1 MHLIGILEKF
11 DKFDESGSNR
21 QTKTNQSKTIAIN
34 ASIFYCMHE
43 HYLTYV
49 GRALVFLVI
58 RQSLFRQNISAER
71 ICQTFPLSKFPHI
84 WYFIAYKSC
93 KASKTSHCP
102 FKQFVFTC
110 SGLFLKHHIKDRD
123 TLIEQSFFC
132 ITHQQINGSAI

>member
-1 MHLIGILEKF
+1 MKFFHMKISTVEFFPNYGNSCYVMSCYNHVMHLIGILEKF

-84 WYFIAYKSC
+84 WYFIAYK
-93 KASKTSHCP
+93 K
-102 FKQFVFTC
+102 
-110 SGLFLKHHIKDRD
+110 L
-123 TLIEQSFFC
+123 
-132 ITHQQINGSAI
+132 